1 MVTECGLALLVA
13 WCVGGK
19 RREEAAPRS
28 RSKTAAVGLARRGQ
42 LRSGVFVQ
50 RDVLRVVLK
59 SRGFAGRE
67 PEV

>member
-1 MVTECGLALLVA
+1 MTECGLALLVA

-19 RREEAAPRS
+19 QREEAAPRS
-28 RSKTAAVGLARRGQ
+28 RSKTVAVGLVWRGR

-50 RDVLRVVLK
+50 RDVLQVVLK
-59 SRGFAGRE
+59 SRGFAARE

>member
-28 RSKTAAVGLARRGQ
+28 RSKTAAVGLVRRGQ
-42 LRSGVFVQ
+42 LRSG
-50 RDVLRVVLK
+50 
-59 SRGFAGRE
+59 GGAGGESSFRE
-67 PEV
+67 MYFG